1 MSDSSPVFRRRP
13 RAAVVPETPNS
24 HPSHSSRASG
34 SKSAVKKK
42 EKKKCVR
49 KQRSRKSRTLRQDR
63 LNCKFLAHQA
73 QEKGNSDDNVNS
85 EDDGSG
91 TDDSVVASGDDHPDG
106 SYEIYALGM
115 SSQAE
120 AAGFTVPLHKTRY
133 NELNR
138 LNLADSVL
146 ESLQYNKSELLK
158 SLPPLLP
165 KDESA
170 LLTFA
175 PVIDV
180 SSTSPQPE
188 APKPEAPISEV
199 VGLTRATGRL
209 RLSKVFETFMSNL
222 ANLPVPGESLVQASP
237 QHRSCDSSVQTS
249 PLKHVDAETQTELV
263 ELVTLADLRTEMR
276 ALLVGLGF

>member
-13 RAAVVPETPNS
+13 RPAVVPETPNS

-73 QEKGNSDDNVNS
+73 QEKGNSDDNANS

-120 AAGFTVPLHKTRY
+120 AAGFTVPLHKVRY
-133 NELNR
+133 AELNR
-138 LNLADSVL
+138 PNLADSVL
-146 ESLQYNKSELLK
+146 ESHKYNKTELLK
-158 SLPPLLP
+158 SLPPLHP
-165 KDESA
+165 KDAAA
-170 LLTFA
+170 LLNF
-175 PVIDV
+175 DV
-180 SSTSPQPE
+180 LSTNPQ
-188 APKPEAPISEV
+188 PEAPISEM

-209 RLSKVFETFMSNL
+209 RLSKVFETVMTNL
-222 ANLPVPGESLVQASP
+222 EKLPDPCESLVKASPQASP
-237 QHRSCDSSVQTS
+237 QLHSCDASVQS
-249 PLKHVDAETQTELV
+249 SAPMHVDAETQTELV
-263 ELVTLADLRTEMR
+263 TLVTLADLRTEMR